1 MLNPVLRAEM
11 LLCGVSVA
19 IFAATRSDANCLV
32 SSPNERLSNFCMLER
47 SDKAALS
54 LRTVQVLDYRL
65 KREGFS
71 TGLGLKGRIKQTTF
85 QPYLSPILKYSSNI
99 NGGNPEK
106 PLVLGGTALPVSH
119 ILSKKG
125 RGDRGRHRN
134 KRSQPLWAG

>member
-1 MLNPVLRAEM
+1 MLNTVLRAGM
-11 LLCGVSVA
+11 LLCGVSAA

-99 NGGNPEK
+99 NGGRPE
-106 PLVLGGTALPVSH
+106 
-119 ILSKKG
+119 
-125 RGDRGRHRN
+125 
-134 KRSQPLWAG
+134 

>member
-1 MLNPVLRAEM
+1 MLNTVLRAGI
-11 LLCGVSVA
+11 LLCGVSAA

-71 TGLGLKGRIKQTTF
+71 TG
-85 QPYLSPILKYSSNI
+85 
-99 NGGNPEK
+99 
-106 PLVLGGTALPVSH
+106 
-119 ILSKKG
+119 
-125 RGDRGRHRN
+125 
-134 KRSQPLWAG
+134 